1 MFGPT
6 EIKPIHFSFIDK
18 NDVIPCW
25 DDGRGVVAGASSV
38 PCVDIM
44 NDKSFCQLSYDTPS
58 VTCTPFTILSLA
70 IYAGEDFCKW
80 RQAFKTPNFIYAR
93 DQELMVYDDGKNKP

>member
-1 MFGPT
+1 MFEDPT
-6 EIKPIHFSFIDK
+6 EIDFKPIHFSVIDK

-44 NDKSFCQLSYDTPS
+44 NDKSLCQLSYDTPS
-58 VTCTPFTILSLA
+58 VTYTPFTIFNLQL
-70 IYAGEDFCKW
+70 F
-80 RQAFKTPNFIYAR
+80 R
-93 DQELMVYDDGKNKP
+93 